1 MISSEEKKVGQE
13 IESLLRTDR
22 LPHVWCPGCGIGIA
36 LGSLLRAMVRV
47 GLDFD
52 KTVMVSG
59 IGCTGRAAGYVYLDS
74 FHTTHGRAIP
84 FAVGLKLARPDL
96 NVIVFSGDGDLFAIG
111 GNHILHAAR
120 RNHDMLVVCVNN
132 YNYGM
137 TGGQHGPTTP
147 SGAFT
152 STTPY
157 GNPERPMNLP
167 HLMISLN
174 APFVARWTVA
184 HPRRLMRSFEK
195 ALQRKGFRFI
205 EVISIC
211 PTEFGRK
218 NKMRD
223 PLQYLMSIKEN
234 SVVKHDASF
243 EEMEIRPNKP
253 IVVGDF
259 RDVKVE
265 ESYED
270 VYYKIIRRFE
280 DA

>member
-1 MISSEEKKVGQE
+1 MLAAEHVGQE
-13 IESLLRTDR
+13 IESLLRTER

-36 LGSLLRAMVRV
+36 LGALLRAMVKV
-47 GLDFD
+47 KIDVD
-52 KTVMVSG
+52 KTVIVSG
-59 IGCTGRAAGYVYLDS
+59 IGCSGRVAGYVNMDS

-84 FAVGLKLARPDL
+84 FAIGLKLANPEL

-120 RNHDMLVVCVNN
+120 RNHDMLIVCVNN

-147 SGAFT
+147 TMAYT

-167 HLMISLN
+167 HFMISLN
-174 APFVARWTVA
+174 TPFVARWTVA
-184 HPRRLMRSFEK
+184 HPRRLLSCFEK
-195 ALQRKGFRFI
+195 ALVRKGLRFV
-205 EVISIC
+205 EVLAPC

-223 PLQYLMSIKEN
+223 PLQYLKFFREN
-234 SVVKHDASF
+234 SIVKNNATF
-243 EEMEIRPNKP
+243 EEMEISANKP

-259 RDVKVE
+259 RDVEGEMTFE
-265 ESYED
+265 ERYEE
-270 VYYKIIRRFE
+270 IIRRVQN
-280 DA
+280 A